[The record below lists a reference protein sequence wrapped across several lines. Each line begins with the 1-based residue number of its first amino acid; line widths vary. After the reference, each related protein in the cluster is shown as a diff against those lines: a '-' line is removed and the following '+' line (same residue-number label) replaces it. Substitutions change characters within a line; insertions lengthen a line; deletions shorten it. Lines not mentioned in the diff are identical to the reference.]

1 MEATGKNA
9 QPAKQEFNKK
19 KKKINKHPYLFI
31 APTII
36 LLVLFYIIP
45 IFIALAISFTDID
58 LAGLANFDRVD
69 FVGLQNYIALFS
81 DEMFHKSILNTIFY
95 VVLGVPSVVGLSLG
109 VAILLNYGTDK
120 FFSFFRGVYYT
131 PSITNAVA
139 VAVVWG
145 YIYNSQYG
153 LLNSFLSWFDVA
165 AVGWLTDPMIA
176 KISLIIV
183 AVWKGI
189 GINMVIFLAA
199 LKSVPQSYYE
209 AAELDGATKLDKL
222 RYITI
227 PSIKFSI
234 FFVTTTTFIGW
245 IQFFE
250 EAFVLTEGGPLNSTL
265 SMALYIYQKG
275 FSRSEFGYAAAAS
288 FILFAVIIT
297 ITLIQ
302 FKIRKKESDFI

>member
-1 MEATGKNA
+1 MELTKNDI
-9 QPAKQEFNKK
+9 KTKNNKK
-19 KKKINKHPYLFI
+19 KKKNNKYPYMFI
-31 APTII
+31 APTLV
-36 LLVLFYIIP
+36 LLMLFYIIP
-45 IFIALAISFTDID
+45 ILVALGISFTDID
-58 LAGLANFDRVD
+58 LAGLANFSKVD
-69 FVGLQNYIALFS
+69 FIGFENYINLFS
-81 DEMFHKSILNTIFY
+81 DELFKTSIVNTMVY
-95 VVLGVPSVVGLSLG
+95 VFIGVPTVVFLSLG

-120 FFSFFRGVYYT
+120 IFGFFRGVYYT

-153 LLNSFLSWFDVA
+153 LLNSFLSWFDIA
-165 AVGWLTDPMIA
+165 AVGWLTDPMIS

-199 LKSVPQSYYE
+199 LKSVPKSYYE
-209 AAELDGATKLDKL
+209 AADLDGANRFQRL
-222 RYITI
+222 RYITL

-234 FFVTTTTFIGW
+234 FFVTTTTLIGW
-245 IQFFE
+245 VQFFE

-275 FSRSEFGYAAAAS
+275 FSRSQFGYAAAAS
-288 FILFAVIIT
+288 FILFAIIIT
-297 ITLIQ
+297 VTIIQ
-302 FKIRKKESDFI
+302 FKLRKKESDFI